1 MKFRECLRQCHP
13 PLVAG
18 LILGAFLAGCASGQG
33 SSDGKLDYFD
43 GGALKDPEPMTLVMT
58 GRVLKSQGRLN
69 ESEYVLRRVI
79 VEYPGFVPGYT
90 ELSELLLKDGRTG
103 EAIVVLQQGTA
114 EQPRDAMLHND
125 LGMCLLVAGDFIEA
139 REAFD
144 QARKLDMD
152 EATYTANLAMVNGL
166 LGNYDLAVE
175 LYLQVLPVSD
185 AHKNVARLAE
195 AQGDLER
202 AKSDLAIV
210 RSMSE

>member
-1 MKFRECLRQCHP
+1 MTSRLSHRHHALS
-13 PLVAG
+13 LVISLVFAG
-18 LILGAFLAGCASGQG
+18 LLAGCASGPG
-33 SSDGKLDYFD
+33 EVDEDRDYFD

-58 GRVLKSQGRLN
+58 GRVLKSQGRTN
-69 ESEYVLRRVI
+69 ESEYILRRVI

-90 ELSELLLKDGRTG
+90 ELSELLLKDGRTV
-103 EAIVVLQQGTA
+103 EAIVVLEQGCA
-114 EQPRDAMLHND
+114 EQPKNAMLQND

-139 REAFD
+139 RTAFE
-144 QARKLDMD
+144 QARLLDGN

-185 AHKNVARLAE
+185 AHTNVARLAE

-202 AKSDLAIV
+202 AKSDLAIAQ
-210 RSMSE
+210 RMSE